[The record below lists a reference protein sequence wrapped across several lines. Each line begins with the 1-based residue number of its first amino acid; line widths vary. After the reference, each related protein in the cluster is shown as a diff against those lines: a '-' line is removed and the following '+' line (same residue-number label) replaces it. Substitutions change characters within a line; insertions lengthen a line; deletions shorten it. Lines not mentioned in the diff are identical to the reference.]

1 MSSFDYNN
9 NTWDVIDSYFKN
21 VGLVNHQIGSYNH
34 FIDHLFPTI
43 TKQYN
48 PISIR
53 FQERKRKQ
61 DKNKVETNNKD
72 SKDSKEE
79 DNKDNKD
86 NKDNDVNTKLKSL
99 IGGADKKE
107 NIGNMGEKV
116 DHSKYTYNVFINF
129 DNPVLGEAEFRE
141 NTGKRSK
148 MSPYIARM
156 RNFTY
161 SCPIYIDVIITT
173 VIKRKDDLNGEPYHK
188 HTHCINK
195 VEFGSMPIMLKSKC
209 CILNK
214 KNYFDRNECPN
225 DPGGYFV
232 ISGKEKVL
240 VSQDECIV
248 NMPMVNKKNGKF
260 VEQGELVSIS
270 KEKYGIVRK
279 FEIKI
284 TSESS
289 HRRSTIKAVIPH
301 IKHEIPI
308 AILFRAL
315 GLENDRD
322 IASHILMDIDVKEHS
337 NILCLMNDSFDEV
350 YSCLKKKK
358 KALYSQLKETY
369 DALKMPCDISS
380 ENEEEN
386 IVEITPEKIAEID
399 AEFEEKVEALNN
411 RTPKEEA
418 YDYLIDYI
426 TLYYKSSESLNVAK
440 KKYLTNVF
448 KKEFLP
454 NIGVSGDE
462 QNLREKIM
470 QTAFFANK
478 VLKVHCGKA
487 EYDSQDGYNNKR
499 IHNTGILMANLYKML
514 INKLVKEMRDEL
526 NREFKNGAWRSTHFS
541 KLVNDTNIYN
551 IIKSNNIIDSG
562 MKYAI
567 GTGNWGAQKF
577 SNKKGISQDLNRWS
591 YKSSISHLR
600 RVTKAIDTS
609 AKLVA
614 PRQLDS
620 TQEGYMCP
628 AETPEGKNVGVV
640 KNLALSAQITNYHSE
655 EPVIHIIDSYDVTKA
670 YDIPVE
676 YLSYPWCKVFINGR
690 WHCILNKGLNP
701 NTFVTE
707 LRYKRSLGMIHNHIS
722 ITWYIS
728 DNIIMIYTD
737 SGRCIRPLYRVNNN
751 KLLITDK
758 HVSDLKNNRMK
769 FHELFMSNAQ
779 TGNHAL
785 VEYIDTEEL
794 ENCLVAGTFKD
805 LESGG
810 KGDIPYNYTHCE
822 LHPALMFGI
831 LATDIPFPDHNQSPR
846 NSYQS
851 SMGKQAMGTYALN
864 FNKRIDTL
872 SHVLHYPEHPIVGN
886 RLMRMLPT
894 RDMSAG
900 INAIVA
906 VATFTGYNQEDSV
919 IINQNAIDR
928 GLYQS
933 TFYRGYKSDES
944 KNTNA
949 SEDSRFGRAD
959 KTTTKGI
966 KYGNY
971 SKLDENGFISENVHV
986 KGNDAII
993 GKLMP
998 VKNRNDKYKYKDS
1011 STLLRSNEE
1020 GYVDKVFVSRNG
1032 DGFRVCKVLT
1042 RSIRVPGIGDKF
1054 SSRHGQKGIDGV
1066 TYRQEDMPFTAEG
1079 ITPDLIMNPHAVP
1092 SRMTIGHLMETVC
1105 GKAGVN
1111 IGKYGDGTPFTDVAV
1126 EDVASILEKTGYQKY
1141 GDEIMYDP
1149 RTGKQFV
1156 SSIFIG
1162 PTYYQRLKHM
1172 VMDKMHSRAKGP
1184 VANMTRQPTEGRN
1197 RDGGFR
1203 LGEMERDALIAYGVS
1218 GFLKESLLERSDNFK
1233 IHICKTCNDIAQ
1245 VNRKRNIYYCKRC
1258 SSTSGFAEIRLPYA
1272 MKLLKQEVGG
1282 MSIGMGLIS
1291 K

>member
-1 MSSFDYNN
+1 MSSTSPPFDYKNH
-9 NTWDVIDSYFKN
+9 TWDVIDSYFKN
-21 VGLVNHQIGSYNH
+21 VGLVSHQIGSYNY

-48 PISIR
+48 PISIN
-53 FQERKRKQ
+53 FQERKRKKKDANKEKETQ
-61 DKNKVETNNKD
+61 DTNDKLESLLVE
-72 SKDSKEE
+72 
-79 DNKDNKD
+79 
-86 NKDNDVNTKLKSL
+86 
-99 IGGADKKE
+99 GR
-107 NIGNMGEKV
+107 GEKGDDIHNV
-116 DHSKYTYNVFINF
+116 GTKIDHSKYTYSVFINF
-129 DNPVLGEAEFRE
+129 DNPVLNEAEFRE
-141 NTGKRSK
+141 NTGKRKK

-161 SCPIYIDVIITT
+161 SCPIKIDVIITT
-173 VIKRKDDLNGEPYHK
+173 VIKRKDDLNGKPV
-188 HTHCINK
+188 HTDTKCIPG

-209 CILNK
+209 CILSK
-214 KNYFDRNECPN
+214 KDYLDQNECPN
-225 DPGGYFV
+225 DPGGYFI
-232 ISGKEKVL
+232 ISGKEKVI

-248 NMPMVNKKNGKF
+248 NMPMVNNKNGKF
-260 VEQGELVSIS
+260 IKQGELVSIS
-270 KEKYGIVRK
+270 KEKFGIVRK
-279 FEIKI
+279 FEVKI
-284 TSESS
+284 TQESA

-315 GLENDRD
+315 GLTNDYE
-322 IASHILMDIDVKEHS
+322 IASHILMDINVKEHS
-337 NILCLMNDSFDEV
+337 NILCLMNDSFEEA
-350 YSCLKKKK
+350 YACLKKKK
-358 KALYSQLKETY
+358 QNLINQLEEKYKE
-369 DALKMPCDISS
+369 LKSTD
-380 ENEEEN
+380 
-386 IVEITPEKIAEID
+386 EITPDEIVELDDELKIEI
-399 AEFEEKVEALNN
+399 EALDSRN
-411 RTPKEEA
+411 TKEEA

-426 TLYYKSSESLNVAK
+426 TLYYKSYESSLELAK

-470 QTAFFANK
+470 QTAFFTNK

-487 EYDSQDGYNNKR
+487 DYDSQDGYNNKR

-541 KLVNDTNIYN
+541 NLVNETNIYN
-551 IIKSNNIIDSG
+551 IIKSTNIIDSG

-591 YKSSISHLR
+591 YKSSVSHLR

-640 KNLALSAQITNYHSE
+640 KNLALSAQITNNHSE
-655 EPVIHIIDSYDVTKA
+655 EPILSIIDNYSITKV
-670 YDIPVE
+670 YDISVE
-676 YLSYPWCKVFINGR
+676 HLLYPWCKVFINGR
-690 WHCILNKGLNP
+690 WHCILNKELNP
-701 NTFVTE
+701 NTFVNE
-707 LRYKRSLGMIHNHIS
+707 LRQKRSLGLIHNHIS

-737 SGRCIRPLYRVNNN
+737 SGRCIRPLYRVKNN

-758 HVSDLKNNRMK
+758 HIYQLKNKQLK
-769 FHELFMSNAQ
+769 FNELFQSNSQ
-779 TGNHAL
+779 TGREAL
-785 VEYIDTEEL
+785 IEYIDTEEL
-794 ENCLVAGTFKD
+794 ENCLVAENFHDLTKD
-805 LESGG
+805 

-886 RLMRMLPT
+886 RIMRMLPT

-959 KTTTKGI
+959 KITTKGM

-971 SKLDENGFISENVHV
+971 SKLDENGFISENMHV

-998 VKNRNDKYKYKDS
+998 VKNRSDKYKYKDS

-1020 GYVDKVFVSRNG
+1020 GYVDKVFVSRND

-1111 IGKYGDGTPFTDVAV
+1111 IGKYGDGTPFTDVSV
-1126 EDVASILEKTGYQKY
+1126 EDISDILEKTGYQKH
-1141 GDEIMYDP
+1141 GDELMYDP
-1149 RTGKQFV
+1149 RTGKQFI

-1203 LGEMERDALIAYGVS
+1203 VGEMERDALIAYGVS
-1218 GFLKESLLERSDNFK
+1218 SFLKETMLERSDNYK
-1233 IHICKTCNDIAQ
+1233 VHICKICNDIAQ

-1258 SSTSGFAEIRLPYA
+1258 SSTSGFAEIRIPYS
-1272 MKLLKQEVGG
+1272 MKLMKQEVGG
-1282 MSIGMGLIS
+1282 MNIGMGLIS
-1291 K
+1291 E

>member
-1 MSSFDYNN
+1 MASKPSSFDYNN
-9 NTWDVIDSYFKN
+9 NTWDVVDSYFKN
-21 VGLVNHQIGSYNH
+21 VGLVSHQIGSYNY

-53 FQERKRKQ
+53 FLERKRKKKDG
-61 DKNKVETNNKD
+61 DKEKEKATDEKAKD
-72 SKDSKEE
+72 EKAKEE
-79 DNKDNKD
+79 KAKEEKAKDD
-86 NKDNDVNTKLKSL
+86 ENDKLKSL
-99 IGGADKKE
+99 LSGEKGDDINSIGT
-107 NIGNMGEKV
+107 KV
-116 DHSKYTYNVFINF
+116 DHSKYTYNAFINF

-141 NTGKRSK
+141 NTGKKSK

-173 VIKRKDDLNGEPYHK
+173 VIKRKDDLNGEPVHK

-195 VEFGSMPIMLKSKC
+195 VEFGSIPIMLKSKC
-209 CILNK
+209 CILSK
-214 KNYFDRNECPN
+214 KDYFDKNECQN
-225 DPGGYFV
+225 DPGGYFI
-232 ISGKEKVL
+232 ISGKEKAL

-248 NMPMVNKKNGKF
+248 NMPMVNNKNGKF

-270 KEKYGIVRK
+270 KEKFGIVRK

-284 TSESS
+284 TTEST

-315 GLENDRD
+315 GLGNDHE

-337 NILCLMNDSFDEV
+337 NVLCLMNDSFEEA
-350 YSCLKKKK
+350 YSCFKKKK
-358 KALYSQLKETY
+358 QSLYAQLKETY
-369 DALKMPCDISS
+369 DELKIQED
-380 ENEEEN
+380 
-386 IVEITPEKIAEID
+386 ITPEKIEELEI
-399 AEFEEKVEALNN
+399 EFQEKVNALNT
-411 RTPKEEA
+411 RSSKEKA

-426 TLYYKSSESLNVAK
+426 TLYYKSNESLEIAK
-440 KKYLTNVF
+440 KKYLANVF

-470 QTAFFANK
+470 QTAFFVNK

-591 YKSSISHLR
+591 YKSSVSHLR

-640 KNLALSAQITNYHSE
+640 KNLALSAQITNHHSE
-655 EPVIHIIDSYDVTKA
+655 EPIIRIIDSYNITKVYDVH
-670 YDIPVE
+670 VN

-690 WHCILNKGLNP
+690 WHCILNKELNP
-701 NTFVTE
+701 NQFVSE
-707 LRYKRSLGMIHNHIS
+707 LRHKRSLGMIHNHIS

-737 SGRCIRPLYRVNNN
+737 SGRCIRPLYRVKDN
-751 KLLITDK
+751 KLLITNKD
-758 HVSDLKNNRMK
+758 VDDLKNKRLT
-769 FHELFMSNAQ
+769 FSELFRSNDS
-779 TGNHAL
+779 TGKHAL
-785 VEYIDTEEL
+785 IEYIDTEEL
-794 ENCLVAGTFKD
+794 ENCLVAETFKD
-805 LESGG
+805 LSKDNGE
-810 KGDIPYNYTHCE
+810 IPYNYTHCE

-959 KTTTKGI
+959 KATTKGI

-971 SKLDENGFISENVHV
+971 SKLDENGFISENVRV
-986 KGNDAII
+986 TGNDAII

-998 VKNRNDKYKYKDS
+998 VKNRDDKYKYKDS

-1020 GYVDKVFVSRNG
+1020 GYVDKVFVSRND

-1111 IGKYGDGTPFTDVAV
+1111 IGKYGDGTPFTDVSV
-1126 EDVASILEKTGYQKY
+1126 EDIASVLEKTGYQKH
-1141 GDEIMYDP
+1141 GDELMYDP

-1203 LGEMERDALIAYGVS
+1203 VGEMERDALIAYGVS
-1218 GFLKESLLERSDNFK
+1218 GFLKETLLERSDNYK
-1233 IHICKTCNDIAQ
+1233 VHICKICNDIAQ
-1245 VNRKRNIYYCKRC
+1245 VNRRRNIYYCKRC

-1272 MKLLKQEVGG
+1272 MKLMKQEVGG
-1282 MSIGMGLIS
+1282 MSIGMGIIS
-1291 K
+1291 E

>member
-1 MSSFDYNN
+1 MSSLSSPSSFDYGN

-21 VGLVNHQIGSYNH
+21 IGLVSHQIGSYNY

-53 FQERKRKQ
+53 FQERKRKKKEEEQNKDQ
-61 DKNKVETNNKD
+61 DKDQDKDKETNDKLESILGGGCKGD
-72 SKDSKEE
+72 
-79 DNKDNKD
+79 
-86 NKDNDVNTKLKSL
+86 DV
-99 IGGADKKE
+99 D
-107 NIGNMGEKV
+107 NIGTKV

-141 NTGKRSK
+141 NTGKKSK

-161 SCPIYIDVIITT
+161 SCPIYIDVIVTT
-173 VIKRKDDLNGEPYHK
+173 VIKRKDDLNGEPVHK

-209 CILNK
+209 CILSRK
-214 KNYFDRNECPN
+214 DYFDKNECQN
-225 DPGGYFV
+225 DPGGYFI
-232 ISGKEKVL
+232 ISGKEKAL

-248 NMPMVNKKNGKF
+248 NMPMVNNKNGKF
-260 VEQGELVSIS
+260 IEQGELVSIS
-270 KEKYGIVRK
+270 KEKFGIVRK

-322 IASHILMDIDVKEHS
+322 IASHIIMDINVKEHT
-337 NILCLMNDSFDEV
+337 NILCLMNDSFDEA
-350 YSCLKKKK
+350 YSYLGKKKH
-358 KALYSQLKETY
+358 ALRTQLKEMY
-369 DALKMPCDISS
+369 DELKFQDG
-380 ENEEEN
+380 N
-386 IVEITPEKIAEID
+386 TPEKVSEIEAELD
-399 AEFEEKVEALNN
+399 EKLKALDT

-426 TLYYKSSESLNVAK
+426 TLYYKSNESLEIAK

-454 NIGVSGDE
+454 NIGVTGDE
-462 QNLREKIM
+462 QNFREKIM

-478 VLKVHCGKA
+478 VLKVHCGEA

-514 INKLVKEMRDEL
+514 INKLVKEMREEL

-551 IIKSNNIIDSG
+551 IIKSTNIIDSG

-591 YKSSISHLR
+591 YKSSVSHLR
-600 RVTKAIDTS
+600 
-609 AKLVA
+609 
-614 PRQLDS
+614 RQLDS

-640 KNLALSAQITNYHSE
+640 KNLALSAQITNHHSE
-655 EPVIHIIDSYDVTKA
+655 EPVIQIIDSYNITKVHE
-670 YDIPVE
+670 IPVH
-676 YLSYPWCKVFINGR
+676 YLSNPWCKVFINGR
-690 WHCILNKGLNP
+690 WHCILNKKLNP
-701 NTFVTE
+701 NKFVSE
-707 LRYKRSLGMIHNHIS
+707 LRHKRSLGMIHPHIS

-737 SGRCIRPLYRVNNN
+737 SGRCIRPLYRVKDN
-751 KLLITDK
+751 KLLITNK
-758 HVSDLKNNRMK
+758 HVEDLKNKKLK
-769 FHELFMSNAQ
+769 FEELFRSNIT
-779 TGNHAL
+779 TGYEAL
-785 VEYIDTEEL
+785 IEYIDTEEL
-794 ENCLVAGTFKD
+794 ENCLVAENFKD
-805 LESGG
+805 LTSQD

-886 RLMRMLPT
+886 RIMRMLPT

-900 INAIVA
+900 VNAIVA

-919 IINQNAIDR
+919 IINQNAVDR

-949 SEDSRFGRAD
+949 SEDSRFGCPD
-959 KTTTKGI
+959 KATTKGI

-971 SKLDENGFISENVHV
+971 SNLDENGFISENVYV

-998 VKNRNDKYKYKDS
+998 VKNREDKYKYKDS

-1020 GYVDKVFVSRNG
+1020 GYIDKVFVSRND

-1054 SSRHGQKGIDGV
+1054 SSRHGQKGIDGI

-1111 IGKYGDGTPFTDVAV
+1111 IGKYGDGTPFTDVSV
-1126 EDVASILEKTGYQKY
+1126 EDISKILENTGYQKH
-1141 GDEIMYDP
+1141 GDELMYDP

-1156 SSIFIG
+1156 SAIFIG

-1203 LGEMERDALIAYGVS
+1203 VGEMERDALIAYGVS
-1218 GFLKESLLERSDNFK
+1218 GFLKETLLERSDNYK
-1233 IHICKTCNDIAQ
+1233 VYICKMCNDIAQ
-1245 VNRKRNIYYCKRC
+1245 VNRQRNIYYCKRC
-1258 SSTSGFAEIRLPYA
+1258 SSTSGFAEIRMPYA
-1272 MKLLKQEVGG
+1272 MKLMKQEVGG

-1291 K
+1291 E